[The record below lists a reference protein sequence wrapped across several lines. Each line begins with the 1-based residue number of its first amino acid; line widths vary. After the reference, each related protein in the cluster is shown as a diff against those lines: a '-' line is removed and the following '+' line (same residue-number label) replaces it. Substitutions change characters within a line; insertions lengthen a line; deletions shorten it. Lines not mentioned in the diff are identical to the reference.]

1 MESLTDQRV
10 EPLGGS
16 LVVIATV
23 IATVQLSLLNHVHQF
38 DATQKNA
45 GAPEGLKPE
54 HWPSATL
61 DCPVNGVE
69 LLSR

>member
-23 IATVQLSLLNHVHQF
+23 QLSLINHVHQF